1 MWRMREGGA
10 SATTAPPLRRVRD
23 RHVVIAAAAAV
34 VVGAGVLVYPPFALV
49 ALAAVGFAAGAYLAR
64 ARSAVVVA
72 AALAVSVALEPD
84 SWVPLT
90 FTLLA
95 PYLAGLALRE
105 RTQLV
110 TALAARTRELEREQE
125 TFARLA
131 VQHERARIA
140 RELHD
145 IVAHH
150 LAVMVVQAGAG
161 RMAAASDDAA
171 RRAERLS
178 GIRAAGGEA
187 LGEMARLLDLLEA
200 ERDTLPRLLERA
212 RAAGLNVRYR
222 GPDDLGEHRPA
233 DRPGSADERRQAR
246 AGCRCGHRCGR
257 DRRVIRD
264 HGART
269 PPTLA
274 ATGAGLGLEGLR
286 ERAAAAGGRLVAGP
300 APAGGWEVRASL
312 PRTPVGALEDRH

>member
-1 MWRMREGGA
+1 M
-10 SATTAPPLRRVRD
+10 RD
-23 RHVVIAAAAAV
+23 RRIVAAAA
-34 VVGAGVLVYPPFALV
+34 L
-49 ALAAVGFAAGAYLAR
+49 
-64 ARSAVVVA
+64 AVVVA
-72 AALAVSVALEPD
+72 AGASCIRRSRSWRSPRRASPPAPTSPALAARSSRPSRWPASIALEPG

-90 FTLLA
+90 FTHA
-95 PYLAGLALRE
+95 RARTSPALALRE

-110 TALAARTRELEREQE
+110 AALAARTRELEREQE

-171 RRAERLS
+171 RQAERFA

-187 LGEMARLLDLLEA
+187 LDEMARLLDLLEA

-212 RAAGLNVRYR
+212 RAAGLHVRYR
-222 GPDDLGEHRPA
+222 GPDELGDVA
-233 DRPGSADERRQAR
+233 LQDRPGGADQRLKHAPGADVDIDVGEAERASSATTAR
-246 AGCRCGHRCGR
+246 A
-257 DRRVIRD
+257 RRRRSPPP
-264 HGART
+264 ARGSGST
-269 PPTLA
+269 
-274 ATGAGLGLEGLR
+274 GLR
-286 ERAAAAGGRLVAGP
+286 ERAAAAGGRLDAGP
-300 APAGGWEVRASL
+300 APGGGWEVRATL

>member
-1 MWRMREGGA
+1 MREGGA

-23 RHVVIAAAAAV
+23 RRVVIAAAAAV
-34 VVGAGVLVYPPFALV
+34 VVGAGALVYPPFALV
-49 ALAAVGFAAGAYLAR
+49 ALAAAGFAAGAYLAR

-72 AALAVSVALEPD
+72 AALAVSIALEPD

-222 GPDDLGEHRPA
+222 GPDDLGDTALRIVQEALTNAVKHAPGA
-233 DRPGSADERRQAR
+233 DVDIA
-246 AGCRCGHRCGR
+246 AGET
-257 DRRVIRD
+257 DVMIRD

-300 APAGGWEVRASL
+300 APAGGWEVRATL

>member
-1 MWRMREGGA
+1 M
-10 SATTAPPLRRVRD
+10 
-23 RHVVIAAAAAV
+23 
-34 VVGAGVLVYPPFALV
+34 
-49 ALAAVGFAAGAYLAR
+49 
-64 ARSAVVVA
+64 
-72 AALAVSVALEPD
+72 AVSVALEPD

-95 PYLAGLALRE
+95 PYLAGLGLRE
-105 RTQLV
+105 RTQLGSR
-110 TALAARTRELEREQE
+110 AAPPAPASSNASRRPSR
-125 TFARLA
+125 RLA

-200 ERDTLPRLLERA
+200 ERDTLPRLLSGRA
-212 RAAGLNVRYR
+212 PPVST
-222 GPDDLGEHRPA
+222 
-233 DRPGSADERRQAR
+233 SAIA
-246 AGCRCGHRCGR
+246 
-257 DRRVIRD
+257 
-264 HGART
+264 ART
-269 PPTLA
+269 TSATPPC
-274 ATGAGLGLEGLR
+274 GSSR
-286 ERAAAAGGRLVAGP
+286 KR
-300 APAGGWEVRASL
+300 
-312 PRTPVGALEDRH
+312 

>member
-1 MWRMREGGA
+1 M
-10 SATTAPPLRRVRD
+10 
-23 RHVVIAAAAAV
+23 
-34 VVGAGVLVYPPFALV
+34 
-49 ALAAVGFAAGAYLAR
+49 
-64 ARSAVVVA
+64 
-72 AALAVSVALEPD
+72 
-84 SWVPLT
+84 PLT

-110 TALAARTRELEREQE
+110 SALAARTRELEREQE

-200 ERDTLPRLLERA
+200 ERDTLPRLLDGLAPPVSTSAIAVRTTSA
-212 RAAGLNVRYR
+212 R
-222 GPDDLGEHRPA
+222 
-233 DRPGSADERRQAR
+233 
-246 AGCRCGHRCGR
+246 
-257 DRRVIRD
+257 
-264 HGART
+264 
-269 PPTLA
+269 PP
-274 ATGAGLGLEGLR
+274 
-286 ERAAAAGGRLVAGP
+286 
-300 APAGGWEVRASL
+300 
-312 PRTPVGALEDRH
+312 